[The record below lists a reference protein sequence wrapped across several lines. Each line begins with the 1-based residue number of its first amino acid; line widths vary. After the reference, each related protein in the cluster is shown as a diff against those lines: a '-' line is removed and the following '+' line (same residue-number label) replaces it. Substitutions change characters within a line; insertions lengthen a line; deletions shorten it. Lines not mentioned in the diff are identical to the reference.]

1 MTFEGPSKVL
11 ILGDK
16 PRIAARVESE
26 QVAATAY
33 GSPTVSNRTIRS
45 DDLSDLANNPSSGAR
60 SLDGEFIVLIESDNK
75 VIIANDRF
83 ASKPLFYL
91 VDNDT
96 LVVSFSYSSLWQ
108 WLSDSNRLNVDPLA
122 FYEFL
127 HFQRLFGET
136 TFDRSS
142 KALPPASILT
152 FDRST
157 HKLTSDHYWKPNF
170 NKRQDGRKAIAA
182 DLAEA
187 VKTAIAAKTTGS
199 TNPSL
204 LLSGGMDSRV
214 ALGGFPQNQFPRCI
228 TVGKTENN
236 EVDVARSLANLI
248 NADHSFVQ
256 RSENHYAKVF
266 QKAVAT
272 AGGMYSFQ
280 HGHFFDL
287 DIPETDLILHGHGF
301 DYFFQGMYLPSTRK
315 KILGRPSRS
324 YSLDTIGFDL
334 VGEYIEQAKYR
345 LKGINPLDLLKP
357 DFADHATDKLR
368 ADLES
373 VLAPT
378 RGNTAESFDEWDYP
392 TTSAP
397 GRHYTYLNL
406 LSAGSLAEQRT
417 IAFTN
422 DIFDIYYSTPA
433 IVRHGTVLLAETIK
447 HLNPRLLEIRNANTN
462 LHPDLSPATLTLKS
476 WTRGLKR
483 RLGAKASGSSDPS
496 VEDRSWPS
504 GAEIIRNSEELNTR
518 ISQLHDSP
526 GLGSLQVFDE
536 TKIKNLATKARE
548 GNANTAAAILSL
560 LTIDEFLSPQKPR

>member
-1 MTFEGPSKVL
+1 MTSEDHPKVL
-11 ILGDK
+11 FLGDK
-16 PRIAARVESE
+16 PRVAARSESE
-26 QVAATAY
+26 SRTITVY
-33 GSPTVSNRTIRS
+33 GSPSINGRRVGA
-45 DDLSDLANNPSSGAR
+45 DDLVGMESDLVGGTR
-60 SLDGEFIVLIESDNK
+60 SLDGEFVLVSKTGDGAIVAS
-75 VIIANDRF
+75 DRF

-91 VDNDT
+91 TAGDK
-96 LVVSFSYSSLWQ
+96 LIISFAYSSLWK
-108 WLSDSNRLNVDPLA
+108 WLSDNNRLNPDPFA

-127 HFQRLFGET
+127 YFQRLFGET
-136 TFDRSS
+136 TLDQNS
-142 KALPPASILT
+142 KALPPASLLSFNSNT
-152 FDRST
+152 GATSVDR
-157 HKLTSDHYWKPNF
+157 YWIPDF
-170 NKRQDGRKAIAA
+170 SKRLDGRKAIAS
-182 DLAEA
+182 DLADTIRA
-187 VKTAIAAKTTGS
+187 SVTVKTSDATS
-199 TNPSL
+199 PSL
-204 LLSGGMDSRV
+204 LLSGGMDSRT
-214 ALGGFPQNQFPRCI
+214 ALGGFPETDLPHCI
-228 TVGKTENN
+228 TIGETENN

-357 DFADHATDKLR
+357 DFADQATDKLR

-378 RGNTAESFDEWDYP
+378 RGNTVESFDEWDYP

-406 LSAGSLAEQRT
+406 LSAGSIAEQRT

-433 IVRHGTVLLAETIK
+433 IVRYGTLLLAETIK

-462 LHPDLSPATLTLKS
+462 LRPDLSPATLTLKS

-483 RLGAKASGSSDPS
+483 RLGAKGSGSSDPS

-526 GLGSLQVFDE
+526 GLASLQVFDE

-560 LTIDEFLSPQKPR
+560 LTIDEFLSPQKQR